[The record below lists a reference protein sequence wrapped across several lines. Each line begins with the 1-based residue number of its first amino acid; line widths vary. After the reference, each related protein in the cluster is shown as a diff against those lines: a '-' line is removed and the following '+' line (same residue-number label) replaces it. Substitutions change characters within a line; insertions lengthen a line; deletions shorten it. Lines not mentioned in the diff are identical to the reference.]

1 MMGMMTQENIF
12 LKIFS
17 VYFIVIPRQDLE
29 ENQKGKILQNETLV
43 SEITVNEKKQLYLK
57 L

>member
-1 MMGMMTQENIF
+1 MGMMTQENIF

-17 VYFIVIPRQDLE
+17 VYFIVIPGQELE

-43 SEITVNEKKQLYLK
+43 SEITVNEKK
-57 L
+57 